1 MIGIDPHEGSDTAVA
16 ISGAEEQLGRLRV
29 GAGADQAG
37 RLIEWAAGWPDRRWA
52 VENAAVGDLVCPPI
66 SRPGREVVQRTL
78 G

>member
-37 RLIEWAAGWPDRRWA
+37 RLIEWAAGWPDRAWA
-52 VENAAVGDLVCPPI
+52 VENATGLGHLLAQYAT
-66 SRPGREVVQRTL
+66 SARPAG
-78 G
+78 